1 MNSGYGNVAY
11 NFLFATTLTL
21 LAVQFSLMLK
31 SRGHRVWQDHLRL
44 FAWKRDSVSDSAWYN
59 TWPLSI
65 ILPRFDILEDLGRE
79 EA

>member
-1 MNSGYGNVAY
+1 
-11 NFLFATTLTL
+11 
-21 LAVQFSLMLK
+21 MLE
-31 SRGHRVWQDHLRL
+31 SRGRRVWQDYLRL
-44 FAWKRDSVSDSAWYN
+44 FAWKRDSVGDSAWYN